1 MPVVD
6 TLKLKTR
13 LSESGMPESQ
23 AQVLV
28 EELDGALSTAIA
40 REVATKTDMVE
51 LRAAIDGLEE
61 RVDQRLDQ
69 VGRRLDALQ
78 ADTGKQ
84 LDDLRVDT
92 GRRLDELRADT
103 GRQLEEFRVDFGRRL
118 DELRAD
124 TGKQLEELR
133 ADHGKRLDALQADN
147 GSIRTETSDM
157 KAEVRL
163 LRWMAGAIL
172 TIVVGIAIKLL
183 FM

>member
-69 VGRRLDALQ
+69 VDRRLDELK

-84 LDDLRVDT
+84 LEELKADT
-92 GRRLDELRADT
+92 SRRLDELR
-103 GRQLEEFRVDFGRRL
+103 V
-118 DELRAD
+118 D

-147 GSIRTETSDM
+147 GSIRTEISDM
-157 KAEVRL
+157 KAEIRL

>member
-28 EELDGALSTAIA
+28 EELDEALSTAIA
-40 REVATKTDMVE
+40 RDVATKADVVE

-69 VGRRLDALQ
+69 IDRRLDELKADTGRRLDELKA
-78 ADTGKQ
+78 
-84 LDDLRVDT
+84 DT
-92 GRRLDELRADT
+92 GRRLDELRAEN
-103 GRQLEEFRVDFGRRL
+103 GKRLEELKADTSRRL
-118 DELRAD
+118 DEPR
-124 TGKQLEELR
+124 T
-133 ADHGKRLDALQADN
+133 DHGQRLDALQADN
-147 GSIRTETSDM
+147 GSIRAEISDM
-157 KAEVRL
+157 KAEIRL
-163 LRWMAGAIL
+163 LRWMVGATL
-172 TIVVGIAIKLL
+172 TIVVGIAIRLL

>member
-40 REVATKTDMVE
+40 REVATKTDIVE

-69 VGRRLDALQ
+69 VDRRLDELK

-84 LDDLRVDT
+84 LE
-92 GRRLDELRADT
+92 ELKADT
-103 GRQLEEFRVDFGRRL
+103 SRRL

-124 TGKQLEELR
+124 TGKQFEELR
-133 ADHGKRLDALQADN
+133 ADHSKRLDALQADN
-147 GSIRTETSDM
+147 GNIRTEISDM
-157 KAEVRL
+157 KAEIRL

>member
-28 EELDGALSTAIA
+28 EELDEALSTAIA
-40 REVATKTDMVE
+40 REVATKTDVVE

-61 RVDQRLDQ
+61 RVDQRLDHID
-69 VGRRLDALQ
+69 RRLDDLK
-78 ADTGKQ
+78 ADN
-84 LDDLRVDT
+84 
-92 GRRLDELRADT
+92 
-103 GRQLEEFRVDFGRRL
+103 GRRL

-124 TGKQLEELR
+124 TGKQLEDLKADTGRRLDELRADTSKQLDELR
-133 ADHGKRLDALQADN
+133 ADHGKRLDELKADN
-147 GSIRTETSDM
+147 GNIRVEISDM
-157 KAEVRL
+157 KAEIRL
-163 LRWMAGAIL
+163 MRWMVGAVL
-172 TIVVGIAIKLL
+172 TIVVGIAIRLL

>member
-69 VGRRLDALQ
+69 VD
-78 ADTGKQ
+78 
-84 LDDLRVDT
+84 
-92 GRRLDELRADT
+92 RRLDELK
-103 GRQLEEFRVDFGRRL
+103 
-118 DELRAD
+118 AD
-124 TGKQLEELR
+124 TGKQLEELKADTSRRLDELR

-147 GSIRTETSDM
+147 GSIRTEISDM
-157 KAEVRL
+157 KAEIRL

-172 TIVVGIAIKLL
+172 TLVVGIAIKLL